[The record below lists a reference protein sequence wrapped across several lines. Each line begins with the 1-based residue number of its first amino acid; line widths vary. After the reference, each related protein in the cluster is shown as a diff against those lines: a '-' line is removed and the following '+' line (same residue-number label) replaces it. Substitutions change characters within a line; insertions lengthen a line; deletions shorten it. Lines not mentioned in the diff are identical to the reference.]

1 MTDIMDDYRKQ
12 MHDLSFSEEDKA
24 RMVER
29 LASATRDAPSDQAP
43 SAVPLRRGHRKIGRA
58 HV

>member
-43 SAVPLRRGHRKIGRA
+43 SSLPQPLRPRFA
-58 HV
+58 